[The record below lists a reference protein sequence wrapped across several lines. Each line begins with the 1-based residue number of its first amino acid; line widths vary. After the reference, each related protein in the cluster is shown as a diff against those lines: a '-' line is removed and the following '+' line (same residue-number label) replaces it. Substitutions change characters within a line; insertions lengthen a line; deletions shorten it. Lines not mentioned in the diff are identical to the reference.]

1 LAVRQL
7 LTDVAFSVALV
18 AMVLLLILAP
28 AAATFALAR
37 WMRNHQ

>member
-1 LAVRQL
+1 MRQL

-18 AMVLLLILAP
+18 AMLFLLILAP
-28 AAATFALAR
+28 AAVVFAVAR